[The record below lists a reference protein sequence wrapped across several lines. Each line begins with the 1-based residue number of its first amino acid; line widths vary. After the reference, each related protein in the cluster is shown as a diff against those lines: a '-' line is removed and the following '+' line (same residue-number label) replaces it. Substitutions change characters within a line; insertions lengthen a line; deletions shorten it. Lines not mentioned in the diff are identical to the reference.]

1 MGVSF
6 VVTGLRR
13 PGRFVPAPFRK
24 ISKLEIRYN
33 WGMKTRRIIL
43 AAFLLLV
50 AQSLWAD
57 DTSVL
62 FIGNSH
68 TGANDLPG
76 LFEGLALAGG
86 KSVYVDQSVFGGSTL
101 EFHFANAQT
110 RALVIEREWD
120 RVVLQEHSLY
130 PVIEHWRDESFYPAV
145 RDYHELIT
153 STGSQM
159 ALFMTWGYEFAAG
172 PYCVSG
178 YCSPEFSG
186 YFDMQA
192 HLTAAYT
199 AIAFEVDAMLAPVGE
214 VFAAALTLDPGS
226 PLWLPD
232 NYHPSAEGSY
242 LAACVFY
249 TRIFSES
256 PIGLDFYGGLDP
268 ARALFYQQVAAE
280 ASAVDENELTEF
292 SHRLFAFPNPSNP
305 TTDISFELSEA
316 GTVKLDVY
324 NVSGRRVSKLSSGEV
339 LMAGMHHF
347 QWDGR
352 NDAGASLPSGVYLV
366 ALSSGGQRSS
376 TKVCLMK

>member
-1 MGVSF
+1 
-6 VVTGLRR
+6 
-13 PGRFVPAPFRK
+13 
-24 ISKLEIRYN
+24 
-33 WGMKTRRIIL
+33 
-43 AAFLLLV
+43 
-50 AQSLWAD
+50 
-57 DTSVL
+57 
-62 FIGNSH
+62 
-68 TGANDLPG
+68 
-76 LFEGLALAGG
+76 
-86 KSVYVDQSVFGGSTL
+86 
-101 EFHFANAQT
+101 
-110 RALVIEREWD
+110 LVIEREWD

>member
-1 MGVSF
+1 
-6 VVTGLRR
+6 
-13 PGRFVPAPFRK
+13 
-24 ISKLEIRYN
+24 
-33 WGMKTRRIIL
+33 MKTRRILL
-43 AAFLLLV
+43 AAILLIV
-50 AQSLWAD
+50 AQNLRAD

-76 LFEGLALAGG
+76 LFEDLALAGG
-86 KSVYVDQSVFGGSTL
+86 QSVYVDQSVFGGSTL

-145 RDYHELIT
+145 RDYHELII

-214 VFAAALTLDPGS
+214 AFAAALTLDPDS

-249 TRIFSES
+249 MRIYSDS
-256 PIGLDFYGGLDP
+256 PVGLEFYGGLDP
-268 ARALFYQQVAAE
+268 ARALFYQQVAAH
-280 ASAVDENELTEF
+280 ASAIDDNELPVY
-292 SHRLFAFPNPSNP
+292 SHQLYAYPNPANP
-305 TTDISFELSEA
+305 KTDISFELTEA
-316 GTVKLDVY
+316 GAVILEVY
-324 NVSGRRVSKLSSGEV
+324 TAAGRLVSKLSSGTV
-339 LMAGMHHF
+339 LAAGAQHF

-352 NDAGASLPSGVYLV
+352 DDAGASLPSGVYLV
-366 ALSSGGQRSS
+366 ALSAGGHTSS